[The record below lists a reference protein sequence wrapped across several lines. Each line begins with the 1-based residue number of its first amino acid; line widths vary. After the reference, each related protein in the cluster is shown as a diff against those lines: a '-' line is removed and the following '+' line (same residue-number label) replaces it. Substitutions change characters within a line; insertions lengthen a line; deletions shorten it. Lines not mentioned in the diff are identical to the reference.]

1 MSMPSRIG
9 PYRILQILGEGGMGT
24 VYEAEQ
30 TTPVHRRVALKVVRG
45 GVESRDILARFESE
59 RQALAVMNHESIAKV
74 LDAGASED
82 GRPYFVMELVKGV
95 PITDYCDG
103 RKLSTRARVELF
115 LPVCDAVQHAHQKSV
130 IHRDLKPSNV
140 MVTESD
146 GRAVPK
152 IIDFGIAKA
161 TGAQLTERTMVT
173 MVGQTIGTPAY
184 MSPEQAE
191 RSGLDIDTRTDIYSL
206 GVMLY
211 ELLVGRLPEDPA
223 ERGLQAFLARLA
235 QRATDPPL
243 PSAKLTTLA
252 GEQGPLATLRGTSAE
267 HLRREL
273 KGDLDWIVMTAMDKD
288 RNRRYQSAT
297 GLGNDLKRYLAHEPV
312 HARPPTTTYRFRK
325 FVRRHRIAVVAG
337 AAVAAAL
344 LIGAGAAF
352 TGFVRATRANE
363 RAMREAATAE
373 EVSNFLV
380 GLFSVA
386 EPDRARG
393 EAITAREILD
403 SGAVR
408 LDRELAGQPA
418 VQARLMRTIGGVYMQ
433 LGLYDEAERLLDRSL
448 AIRESLPG
456 DNRAAIS
463 ASLTSLGALYDD
475 QGRYARAE
483 STLVRAIALARQS
496 DPAEVDLAWALQ
508 SLSEAYRSE
517 GRYQESDSVARLRLD
532 MLQQELGSDHKD
544 VTEQLWTMAASQA
557 EQGKP
562 AAAESLFRQ
571 VLASR
576 LRTEGPNST
585 GTAAAL
591 SGLASSLFEQGEF
604 VEADSLYRQA
614 LAVKIRTYGP
624 DHMQTGVDH
633 YNLGNVATELRK
645 YDEAL
650 REYGRAQE
658 IFEKGL
664 GPEHPYVGAVLT
676 ARATALTQMKRS
688 AEAVPLLEQA
698 LVIREKTL
706 SPDHPFIA
714 TTHHSIG
721 VAELELGR
729 MASAEEHLTTAL
741 EMRQRILEPT
751 SYYIADTQQ
760 SLAELYSRTGR
771 LTQADSL
778 YRRALEQWGK
788 SGREDAASHQQN
800 IRDALARMA
809 RSST

>member
-1 MSMPSRIG
+1 MNMPTRIG

-95 PITDYCDG
+95 PITDYCDA

-115 LPVCDAVQHAHQKSV
+115 LPVCDAVQHAHQKGV

-146 GRAVPK
+146 DRAVPK

-344 LIGAGAAF
+344 LIGAGAAV

-363 RAMREAATAE
+363 RAMREASTAE

-433 LGLYDEAERLLDRSL
+433 LGLYEEAERLLDRSL

-463 ASLTSLGALYDD
+463 ASLTSLGALYDE

-496 DPAEVDLAWALQ
+496 DPAEVDLEWALQ

-517 GRYQESDSVARLRLD
+517 GRYQESDSVAQLRLD

-576 LRTEGPNST
+576 LRTEGPNTT

-664 GPEHPYVGAVLT
+664 GSEHPYVGAVLT

-729 MASAEEHLTTAL
+729 LASAEQHLTTAL

-760 SLAELYSRTGR
+760 SLAELYSRMGR